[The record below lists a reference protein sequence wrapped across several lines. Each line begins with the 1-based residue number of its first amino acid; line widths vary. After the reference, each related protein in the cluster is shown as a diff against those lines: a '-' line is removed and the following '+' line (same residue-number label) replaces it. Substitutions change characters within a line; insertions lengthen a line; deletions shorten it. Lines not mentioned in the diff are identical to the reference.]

1 MTRTEIDNLSK
12 IIIGC
17 AIDVHKELGPG
28 LLEKAYE
35 RALIMLLE
43 EKGLKVE
50 SQVYVPVEFRGV
62 EISDALKLDIIVN
75 DLIIVEI
82 KSVTTLIPVHEAQLL
97 TYLKL
102 MEKPKGI
109 LINFYCNNLFYEGQK
124 TLVNKHYFELE
135 NLKPINGVILTLLN
149 NRKQS

>member
-17 AIDVHKELGPG
+17 AIDVHKELGPC

-135 NLKPINGVILTLLN
+135 N
-149 NRKQS
+149 

>member
-1 MTRTEIDNLSK
+1 M
-12 IIIGC
+12 
-17 AIDVHKELGPG
+17 
-28 LLEKAYE
+28 
-35 RALIMLLE
+35 
-43 EKGLKVE
+43 
-50 SQVYVPVEFRGV
+50 PVKFRGV

-75 DLIIVEI
+75 DLIILEI

-135 NLKPINGVILTLLN
+135 N
-149 NRKQS
+149 

>member
-35 RALIMLLE
+35 RALIMLLK
-43 EKGLKVE
+43 EKGLNVE
-50 SQVYVPVEFRGV
+50 SQVYVPVTFRGV

-75 DLIIVEI
+75 DLIIVEV
-82 KSVTTLIPVHEAQLL
+82 KAVASLASVHEAQLL

-102 MEKPKGI
+102 MKKPKGV
-109 LINFYCNNLFYEGQK
+109 LINFYCNNIFYEGQK
-124 TLVNKHYFELE
+124 TLVNEHYF
-135 NLKPINGVILTLLN
+135 NLK
-149 NRKQS
+149 K

>member
-135 NLKPINGVILTLLN
+135 N
-149 NRKQS
+149 

>member
-12 IIIGC
+12 LIIGC

-135 NLKPINGVILTLLN
+135 N
-149 NRKQS
+149 

>member
-28 LLEKAYE
+28 LLEKTYE
-35 RALIMLLE
+35 CALIIMLK

-135 NLKPINGVILTLLN
+135 N
-149 NRKQS
+149 

>member
-102 MEKPKGI
+102 MKKPKGI

-135 NLKPINGVILTLLN
+135 N
-149 NRKQS
+149 

>member
-1 MTRTEIDNLSK
+1 MTRTEIDKLSK

-135 NLKPINGVILTLLN
+135 N
-149 NRKQS
+149 

>member
-1 MTRTEIDNLSK
+1 MTRSEIDNLSK

-135 NLKPINGVILTLLN
+135 N
-149 NRKQS
+149 

>member
-62 EISDALKLDIIVN
+62 EISDAIKLDIIVN

-135 NLKPINGVILTLLN
+135 N
-149 NRKQS
+149 

>member
-82 KSVTTLIPVHEAQLL
+82 KSVTTLIPVHEA
-97 TYLKL
+97 
-102 MEKPKGI
+102 
-109 LINFYCNNLFYEGQK
+109 
-124 TLVNKHYFELE
+124 
-135 NLKPINGVILTLLN
+135 
-149 NRKQS
+149 